1 MYLHEDEIKA
11 AGLEPQAVAALAR
24 RLERAAKD
32 ARKMGLTVFGG
43 TGTGTLRFNDD
54 QWNPTNRPLILADIE
69 GPWDGGD
76 GASWTD
82 DAGLLRGE

>member
-1 MYLHEDEIKA
+1 MFLHDDEIKA
-11 AGLEPQAVAALAR
+11 AGLDPKEVASLAR

-32 ARKMGLTVFGG
+32 ARAMGVTVFGG

-54 QWNPTNRPLILADIE
+54 HFNPISRPLILADLE
-69 GPWDGGD
+69 GSWDGGD
-76 GASWTD
+76 GATMED